1 MKQMEMRFPCM
12 VGCQRRCRKV
22 DNVSSGESLI
32 AIAESTEPFGGLLDP
47 ESTFLCR
54 DDLFLDSI
62 RLDFEYCHI
71 K

>member
-1 MKQMEMRFPCM
+1 MKQFPCT

-22 DNVSSGESLI
+22 DNVSSGEALM
-32 AIAESTEPFGGLLDP
+32 AFAESTEPFGGLLDP

-54 DDLFLDSI
+54 DDLFLGSI
-62 RLDFEYCHI
+62 RLVFEYCQI